1 MDIDPSM
8 DQGNGMKQ
16 ILILSLTV
24 PFVSGCA
31 SQMVEHDANESC
43 AKQDK
48 KAFLFDAKQSGI
60 PLFIES
66 ASAMVL
72 CVGPDDITHLPTIF
86 GADAVSASNFHG
98 AGIVSVM
105 PGSVA
110 DKAGVK
116 PNDIVYEFAGRAI
129 DRATDLRVAV
139 DSMSQGD
146 QASIKLRRN
155 GGKDA
160 TVTAHF

>member
-1 MDIDPSM
+1 
-8 DQGNGMKQ
+8 MKQ
-16 ILILSLTV
+16 IYALGLLMF
-24 PFVSGCA
+24 FVAGCA
-31 SQMVEHDANESC
+31 TQMVEKSANDYC

-72 CVGPDDITHLPTIF
+72 CVGPDDVTHLPTIF

-98 AGIVSVM
+98 AGIFSVT

-116 PNDIVYEFAGRAI
+116 PNDIVYEFAGRSI

-139 DSMSQGD
+139 DSMSTGD
-146 QASIKLRRN
+146 QAIIKLRRN

-160 TVTAHF
+160 TVTARF